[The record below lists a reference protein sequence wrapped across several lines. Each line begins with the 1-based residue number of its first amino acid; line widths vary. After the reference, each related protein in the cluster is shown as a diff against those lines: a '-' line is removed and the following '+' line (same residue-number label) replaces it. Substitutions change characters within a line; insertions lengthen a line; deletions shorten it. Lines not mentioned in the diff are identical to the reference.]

1 MGLHGGGEES
11 LSSGSTGW
19 GTLPP
24 MTSSS
29 DWGNNTPNSNT
40 NANHWPN
47 NSRQISN
54 CDQTISTS
62 PKPSSSWAQAAG
74 KGLNNGPNH
83 DLSAFGQNNGFQN
96 IDNSTKIRNNSDF
109 GQINT
114 EIKETAIVSDNW
126 GSTVSLLLFYF
137 FSNY

>member
-11 LSSGSTGW
+11 LTSGSTGW

-24 MTSSS
+24 MSSS
-29 DWGNNTPNSNT
+29 SPEWGSSAPNNS

-62 PKPSSSWAQAAG
+62 PKPSGSWAQAAG
-74 KGLNNGPNH
+74 KGLNNGPNGPNH
-83 DLSAFGQNNGFQN
+83 DLNAFGNNNGFQTN
-96 IDNSTKIRNNSDF
+96 DNSTKIRNNSDF
-109 GQINT
+109 GQNNS
-114 EIKETAIVSDNW
+114 EIKDTALISDNW
-126 GSTVSLLLFYF
+126 GSTVSLI
-137 FSNY
+137 SN